1 MTVKSAD
8 ATEGEAKVDAE
19 GEELVQQDQPD
30 VVPSDTAGDG
40 AVNINDVSDNL
51 HVVIE

>member
-1 MTVKSAD
+1 MTVESAD
-8 ATEGEAKVDAE
+8 AAEGEAKVGAA

-30 VVPSDTAGDG
+30 AVPSDTAGDE

-51 HVVIE
+51 HAVIE